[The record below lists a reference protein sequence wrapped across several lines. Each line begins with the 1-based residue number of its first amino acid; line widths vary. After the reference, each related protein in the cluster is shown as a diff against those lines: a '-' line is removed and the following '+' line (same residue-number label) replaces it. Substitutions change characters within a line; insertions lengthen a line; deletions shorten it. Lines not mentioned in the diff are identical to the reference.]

1 MAENKAY
8 SVRLFRWNCSEHS
21 VDWQL
26 KTCLCWCNQL
36 ADPVAWKK
44 PIGKTMVDKDVYCTM
59 LKLLLESASRY
70 L

>member
-44 PIGKTMVDKDVYCTM
+44 NDWKNDGW
-59 LKLLLESASRY
+59 
-70 L
+70 